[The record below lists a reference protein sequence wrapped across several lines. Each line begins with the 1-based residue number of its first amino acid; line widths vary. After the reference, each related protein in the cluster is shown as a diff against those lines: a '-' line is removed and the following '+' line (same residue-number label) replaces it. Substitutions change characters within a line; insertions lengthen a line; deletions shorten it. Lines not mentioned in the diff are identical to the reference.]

1 MTLKD
6 LLDVATAHTIKVKN
20 IDNRKIIFDG
30 PQQSEELGLALRD
43 YSFYNVTSVRPI
55 SSGYGRNNVKTK
67 LSIEITA
74 NI

>member
-20 IDNRKIIFDG
+20 IDTRRIIFDG
-30 PQQSEELGLALRD
+30 AQQSEEFGLALRD
-43 YSFYNVTSVRPI
+43 YLFHNVTSVKPI
-55 SSGYGRNNVKTK
+55 SSGYGRNNIKTK

-74 NI
+74 NK